1 MSLSVMAGLRLW
13 QAIRAA
19 RKLRQVVKAARKRK
33 TGSSNTVE
41 VSEMNFGA
49 LKSKTV
55 WFGIAQAVG
64 AAALVL
70 MQDGVSEASV
80 TLFITSVVTIILR
93 AVTDTP
99 LSEK

>member
-1 MSLSVMAGLRLW
+1 
-13 QAIRAA
+13 
-19 RKLRQVVKAARKRK
+19 
-33 TGSSNTVE
+33 
-41 VSEMNFGA
+41 MNFGA